1 MVKDIIPMAF
11 DFIETHILDII
22 LVVLLLFCMAI
33 YIVLNN
39 IKFPKSHPKLQRVVV
54 LENLDNIDEGAEKE
68 PEENTNDDS
77 EEQDSATISGIESG
91 VQKKAEEKQE
101 ASQPK
106 TTTQNI
112 NLCSG
117 GLQDKNKACIA
128 LATKD
133 SCGSADCCIW
143 AKKKKS
149 KNFSCIGGDEGG
161 ATYDG
166 HDYDAYYYKNKRFHA
181 PDVKKAN
188 N

>member
-1 MVKDIIPMAF
+1 MAF

-54 LENLDNIDEGAEKE
+54 LENFTDEGAEEEEEEDSEEQE

-77 EEQDSATISGIESG
+77 GEQDSNAISDIEDH
-91 VQKKAEEKQE
+91 VNNMAEKKMEDD
-101 ASQPK
+101 QPK
-106 TTTQNI
+106 TTSKNT

-166 HDYDAYYYKNKRFHA
+166 HDYDAYYYKNKRFPA
-181 PDVKKAN
+181 PDVE
-188 N
+188 

>member
-1 MVKDIIPMAF
+1 MVKDIVPAAF
-11 DFIETHILDII
+11 DFIEKHILDII
-22 LVVLLLFCMAI
+22 LVVLLLFGMVV

-54 LENLDNIDEGAEKE
+54 LENLDNID
-68 PEENTNDDS
+68 S
-77 EEQDSATISGIESG
+77 EEDPEKKDSDTISAIESG
-91 VQKKAEEKQE
+91 VQIKAEEKQE
-101 ASQPK
+101 ASQP
-106 TTTQNI
+106 TTQNT

-128 LATKD
+128 LTTKD
-133 SCGSADCCIW
+133 SCGSADCCVW

-166 HDYDAYYYKNKRFHA
+166 DDYDEYYYKNKRYPA
-181 PDVKKAN
+181 SDVKTTTN
-188 N
+188 